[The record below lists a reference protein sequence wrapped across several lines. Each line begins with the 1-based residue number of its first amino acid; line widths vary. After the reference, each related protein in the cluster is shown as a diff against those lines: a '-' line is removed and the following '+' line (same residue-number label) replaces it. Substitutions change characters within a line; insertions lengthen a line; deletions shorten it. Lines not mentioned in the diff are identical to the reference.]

1 MMIQK
6 LSVPLWRNSAACC
19 GTVIVPPCN
28 RTRTTASLFASTTDH
43 RHGTILHH
51 DSSSSSD
58 NHHHCLHSSGHY
70 YRYSSSSSTSS
81 STSNGNLLHYE
92 WVYPRIKT
100 KMDPTTKL
108 ADNLH
113 VTVVLHGLLGNLRNV
128 KTLATRLCER
138 RQRLLRQATTSTT
151 ALNDTTTT
159 CASLLI
165 DLTGHGQ
172 SASSTTSTTTAVSSK
187 VVTTVADVARDV
199 DWTVRHALAQK
210 LATMLSPPTTPRVTM
225 DWVGHSLGG
234 RVALHHAAA
243 AINSSTATSAAQSN
257 NSLEAATATALH
269 LRQVWLLDTV
279 PHALDAS
286 VRHVLAV
293 ARRIQDDTSSLLVAF
308 TQQRDLADQLQTNH
322 GLSLATAQ
330 WLATQYSV
338 SKQRFVF
345 DLNLA
350 ESLVQDFAKH
360 DFWDLLNR
368 ALSDEKPTNR
378 SVHLIVGGQNP
389 SWTTATAATTTT
401 KPTPLEAVQTLAR
414 TRAPRFTCHVLP
426 TAGHW
431 VHIDDLPGV
440 LQAMDS
446 VETVS

>member
-1 MMIQK
+1 
-6 LSVPLWRNSAACC
+6 
-19 GTVIVPPCN
+19 
-28 RTRTTASLFASTTDH
+28 
-43 RHGTILHH
+43 
-51 DSSSSSD
+51 
-58 NHHHCLHSSGHY
+58 
-70 YRYSSSSSTSS
+70 
-81 STSNGNLLHYE
+81 LHYE
-92 WVYPRIKT
+92 WVYPRNKT

-108 ADNLH
+108 DNNFH

-138 RQRLLRQATTSTT
+138 RQRLLRQATTSTA

-243 AINSSTATSAAQSN
+243 AAINSSTAASAAQSN
-257 NSLEAATATALH
+257 NSLEAATATATATALH

-293 ARRIQDDTSSLLVAF
+293 ARRVQDDETTFSVSGSSLLVAS
-308 TQQRDLADQLQTNH
+308 QRDLADQLQTNH

-330 WLATQYSV
+330 WLATQYNV
-338 SKQRFVF
+338 SEQRFVF
-345 DLNLA
+345 DLNVA

-360 DFWDLLNR
+360 HDNDDDFWDLLNR
-368 ALSDEKPTNR
+368 ALGDDDTAAAAPDDR
-378 SVHLIVGGQNP
+378 CSVHLIVGGQNP
-389 SWTTATAATTTT
+389 SWTTATAATTTTT

-446 VETVS
+446 IETVS